1 MSRKHQEVVIQD
13 EPITVDMAGGS
24 RYTRRTPTVLRS
36 LTSAQT

>member
-13 EPITVDMAGGS
+13 EPITVDMAS